1 MRPVYETDGDR
12 HAEAVVML
20 DVQRIHKVGT
30 RRIRKFFPVDYV
42 IVDGPYVTKW
52 VEVKS
57 RNYTLSELNHNGGL
71 FLSALKVAN
80 IHALQRATG
89 ITACVVAGLTDGV
102 YVADLPSPDQ
112 APLAIVIGGRVD
124 RDDPA
129 DVEPCVCV
137 PPWSWVPL
145 ADYSRFKVL
154 GVQGI

>member
-1 MRPVYETDGDR
+1 MRPAYETDGDR
-12 HAEAVVML
+12 HAEAVVMF

-52 VEVKS
+52 VEVKC
-57 RNYTLSELNHNGGL
+57 RNYTLQELNHNGGL

-80 IHALQRATG
+80 IDALARATG
-89 ITACVVAGLTDGV
+89 ITACVVAGLRDGV
-102 YVADLPSPDQ
+102 YVADLPSPGT
-112 APLAIVIGGRVD
+112 APLAIVFGGRVD

-137 PPWSWVPL
+137 PAHAWRKIGE
-145 ADYSRFKVL
+145 YQGFKFL
-154 GVQGI
+154 GVRGM